1 MKKYLAYLLSCIL
14 IVFICFFSFNIFLKT
29 SFNKSFYSLPNLVGM
44 NLKQIE
50 KIPSIN
56 KVNIIVAGNDF
67 SDLPIGIIFRQNP
80 APEKIVKEGRT
91 VRVWLSKG
99 KNDYTMPDFTNK
111 NLIEVSAKLQEEGI
125 KIKKVS
131 YTSSNLPYNTVL
143 ATTPSLGQSTQKSK
157 RVSLLLS
164 NSNSM
169 TSVEVP
175 DTIGFTFEEATNELI
190 SKGLTVGTVQEKV
203 VPDLEK
209 GIVIE
214 TTHIGETVPAGTII
228 DIIVSY

>member
-1 MKKYLAYLLSCIL
+1 
-14 IVFICFFSFNIFLKT
+14 
-29 SFNKSFYSLPNLVGM
+29 
-44 NLKQIE
+44 
-50 KIPSIN
+50 
-56 KVNIIVAGNDF
+56 
-67 SDLPIGIIFRQNP
+67 
-80 APEKIVKEGRT
+80 
-91 VRVWLSKG
+91 
-99 KNDYTMPDFTNK
+99 
-111 NLIEVSAKLQEEGI
+111 
-125 KIKKVS
+125 
-131 YTSSNLPYNTVL
+131 
-143 ATTPSLGQSTQKSK
+143 
-157 RVSLLLS
+157 
-164 NSNSM
+164 M

>member
-44 NLKQIE
+44 NLKQVE

-67 SDLPIGIIFRQNP
+67 SDLPIGTIFRQNP
-80 APEKIVKEGRT
+80 APEKVVKEGRT

-131 YTSSNLPYNTVL
+131 HTSSNLPYNTVL

-157 RVSLLLS
+157 GVSLLLS

-190 SKGLTVGTVQEKV
+190 SKGLTVGTVREKV
-203 VPDLEK
+203 IPDLEK